1 MILKFLMTLFTA
13 ILAFFGLSTPTPT
26 TTITEGHTRPTVGPL
41 TQTQSAAAEPTD
53 STTVVTVT
61 PQSGGATIP
70 EDPNFKTI
78 KAAEPTNSA
87 VKLVR
92 TAKKDGQDLLNGRE
106 PGDGKGPIPGST
118 LDTTLPTTAH
128 VATPAEIAQVRTK
141 NWQSTVRANTV
152 LKFQGAPTS
161 SDWDWLHQYYAAKP
175 PKEKIPEADA
185 INAFAGS
192 SCNGR
197 GAGIAWFKGAEL
209 HYYLTDRGA
218 QWHRECDNASDEQH
232 AEALNYIVGRPTV
245 YLDGNGT
252 MYLKR
257 SADGK
262 VSQWREVRG

>member
-1 MILKFLMTLFTA
+1 M
-13 ILAFFGLSTPTPT
+13 
-26 TTITEGHTRPTVGPL
+26 
-41 TQTQSAAAEPTD
+41 
-53 STTVVTVT
+53 
-61 PQSGGATIP
+61 
-70 EDPNFKTI
+70 
-78 KAAEPTNSA
+78 
-87 VKLVR
+87 
-92 TAKKDGQDLLNGRE
+92 
-106 PGDGKGPIPGST
+106 
-118 LDTTLPTTAH
+118 
-128 VATPAEIAQVRTK
+128 ATPAEIAQVRTK

-152 LKFQGAPTS
+152 LKFQGTPTS

-257 SADGK
+257 LADGK